1 MHTHTH
7 THTHTHACA
16 HTHTHTESYWNTA
29 DNLCFFIHPPPPTP
43 HPLLSPLNAGGSL
56 ISFKCWWQS
65 DVCLPTGAHKTQLA
79 EAGTETCLTE
89 SLVTV
94 YTSPSSWTS
103 SSATHKPGRNTGA
116 KQKHIQTRQ
125 KHAQTRNKCQ
135 TRQKHTNLIEANKPH
150 TNQTWPK

>member
-1 MHTHTH
+1 MHVHTHTHMHAHTH
-7 THTHTHACA
+7 THTHTHACTCT
-16 HTHTHTESYWNTA
+16 HTHTHTHTHRVLLKYCRQFVLLYPS
-29 DNLCFFIHPPPPTP
+29 PTP

-79 EAGTETCLTE
+79 EAGTETCWTE

-116 KQKHIQTRQ
+116 KQKHTQTWH
-125 KHAQTRNKCQ
+125 KHR
-135 TRQKHTNLIEANKPH
+135 
-150 TNQTWPK
+150 NQTETYTN